1 MNGKKLQISNQDMGN
16 RDRFVQNYA
25 KNKGLHSMDDLV
37 LSFQK
42 GNQKIKSMSKERS
55 QASKKDYLKDKITDA
70 IKTSKTANEFEMNLN
85 KDGIAISDRKTGVR
99 YDNRNYRFKTL
110 GVLEEMERF
119 KKDLEKDL
127 KVTLKLNKIKDYNKG
142 DNLNK
147 YKNLERGKD
156 D

>member
-1 MNGKKLQISNQDMGN
+1 
-16 RDRFVQNYA
+16 
-25 KNKGLHSMDDLV
+25 
-37 LSFQK
+37 
-42 GNQKIKSMSKERS
+42 MSKERS

-70 IKTSKTANEFEMNLN
+70 IKTSKTANEFERNLN

-110 GVLEEMERF
+110 GVLEEIERF
-119 KKDLEKDL
+119 KKDLEKDS
-127 KVTLKLNKIKDYNKG
+127 KVAFKLNKIKDYNKG
-142 DNLNK
+142 DNFNK

>member
-1 MNGKKLQISNQDMGN
+1 
-16 RDRFVQNYA
+16 
-25 KNKGLHSMDDLV
+25 
-37 LSFQK
+37 
-42 GNQKIKSMSKERS
+42 
-55 QASKKDYLKDKITDA
+55 
-70 IKTSKTANEFEMNLN
+70 
-85 KDGIAISDRKTGVR
+85 
-99 YDNRNYRFKTL
+99 
-110 GVLEEMERF
+110 MERF